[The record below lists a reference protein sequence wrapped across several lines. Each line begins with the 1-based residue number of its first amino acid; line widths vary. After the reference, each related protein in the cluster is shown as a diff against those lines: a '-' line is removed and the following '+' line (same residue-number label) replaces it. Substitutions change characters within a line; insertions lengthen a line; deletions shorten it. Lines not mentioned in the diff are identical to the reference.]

1 MSLDVR
7 RIDAIVGIGV
17 FVLYVG
23 PLLYHLVTVPCR
35 KFANWFEK
43 TSNRRAWGWVVDDYA
58 DEEQA
63 GRWSFFT
70 RSWELFTTLNKL
82 AMLAGSAT
90 MYPKN
95 RFFVSSVSMWYF
107 SVVQL
112 MVRPYTNRT
121 NNILAIA
128 FSVCDILGVYAAY
141 PETSTTEI
149 QIAFLVMTLVMVII
163 TVALLLRST
172 CHKVY
177 RLRDLDEQK
186 SAASFSAV
194 FAAYSRRERWF
205 LAPILVIVW
214 VSKNSTRCV
223 CRRMCA
229 AGSRRNDR
237 LSVSKAT
244 ASSVAAAPSEKTLP
258 RHEHRPSAGPRASTP
273 ARPSDTASRGVCTT
287 IRLSTTHR
295 RPKDK
300 TGHCNI
306 ATTAVAPFRRQRPH
320 RLVRVPQRRR
330 NGRDGRRPAQRRSTS
345 AAGVC
350 QPASAGP
357 PAGATRIVDAASSSI
372 KQHKGD
378 DATARQEAAHRA
390 NEHAGTAGCR
400 PRRSPHHVAPGPG
413 RGAPGL

>member
-1 MSLDVR
+1 MFYP
-7 RIDAIVGIGV
+7 II
-17 FVLYVG
+17 
-23 PLLYHLVTVPCR
+23 
-35 KFANWFEK
+35 
-43 TSNRRAWGWVVDDYA
+43 
-58 DEEQA
+58 
-63 GRWSFFT
+63 
-70 RSWELFTTLNKL
+70 ELFTTLNKL

-172 CHKVY
+172 CHSLSAAGPG
-177 RLRDLDEQK
+177 RAK

-205 LAPILVIVW
+205 LAPILVRVGLEKLDA
-214 VSKNSTRCV
+214 VR

-237 LSVSKAT
+237 LSVSKLPPL
-244 ASSVAAAPSEKTLP
+244 PSRLP
-258 RHEHRPSAGPRASTP
+258 HQKRHCR
-273 ARPSDTASRGVCTT
+273 DTS
-287 IRLSTTHR
+287 I
-295 RPKDK
+295 
-300 TGHCNI
+300 
-306 ATTAVAPFRRQRPH
+306 
-320 RLVRVPQRRR
+320 
-330 NGRDGRRPAQRRSTS
+330 GRRPPCVYT
-345 AAGVC
+345 C
-350 QPASAGP
+350 
-357 PAGATRIVDAASSSI
+357 
-372 KQHKGD
+372 
-378 DATARQEAAHRA
+378 
-390 NEHAGTAGCR
+390 
-400 PRRSPHHVAPGPG
+400 APV
-413 RGAPGL
+413 